1 MGSCSWCRAGGE
13 ARAGMGNLWPPPP
26 TGLAP
31 SCRLPRTLAWRCPL
45 HAPHWAL
52 AQVPLDWGLCAARS
66 QRWRNQGCQVSDRVQ
81 LPGVPALAPQ
91 GTSGISAL
99 CSQFVPR
106 LQTRAEGGE
115 GKETPHPRPG
125 LRGEGGDKK
134 AGGLPGLGSRWV
146 TRKQGWT
153 QRPCVLHRRALPG
166 GAASWEGEA
175 IPPAAHEPGE
185 RPASGAA
192 LGWWEMGSS
201 SAAHAGWPAASA
213 PRALCLELS
222 WLLPPRVC
230 VLSTW

>member
-1 MGSCSWCRAGGE
+1 MPHTGPWLSCRWTGVCALPEVSAGETRGAKSLMGYSSQGSR
-13 ARAGMGNLWPPPP
+13 LWPPR
-26 TGLAP
+26 G
-31 SCRLPRTLAWRCPL
+31 
-45 HAPHWAL
+45 
-52 AQVPLDWGLCAARS
+52 
-66 QRWRNQGCQVSDRVQ
+66 
-81 LPGVPALAPQ
+81 LPGSLLSAANLCLGCRPEPRVERERKRRIPAPGCEAK
-91 GTSGISAL
+91 GVIS
-99 CSQFVPR
+99 
-106 LQTRAEGGE
+106 
-115 GKETPHPRPG
+115 
-125 LRGEGGDKK
+125 EGGDKK

-185 RPASGAA
+185 HPAPGAA